1 MSKEHI
7 RTTCPR
13 DCYDA
18 CGIVAVKRDGKV
30 TKILGDPEH
39 PVSRGTLCGKCALAY
54 NGVWRDPA
62 ARLTRPLKR
71 SGPKGSGQFE
81 AISWDE
87 AMAMAAE
94 RLGAVI
100 DQQGGHAIL
109 NAHYTGTC
117 SQIAGHFPQRLMNRI
132 GATEVDP
139 DTICN
144 NAGHVA
150 LGLTLGSSAVGF
162 DPRTAKDAACIL
174 VWGANPSTS
183 APHAHKHWLKET
195 PAKVVVIDPIRHPT
209 AAAADLHLQLRPGT
223 DAALAFALLHILAR
237 DGKLDE
243 TYIAGHVDG
252 WDEIAALLPD
262 CTPAWGAAATGLT
275 AGQIEAAAAH
285 YGSGPAMVWLGQGLQ
300 RQPNGGNAFRA
311 IACLPAATGNFGKPG
326 SGLYYLNGGGR
337 RGIDG
342 DYLEGTELAA
352 GPRPAISHMDLT
364 AALAD
369 PDKSGAFVVW
379 NMNPVAS
386 GPRQADLK
394 TALRR
399 EDLFTLV
406 ADLFMTDTARHADLV
421 LPAASFLEFDD
432 LVVPYFNLGLS
443 AQVAVEAPPGEALP
457 NQEIFRR
464 LAKAMGYEE
473 PALFEADATIL
484 ETLLARA
491 GHGIAWEDL
500 KAAGTRQIW
509 EQPVMTF
516 ADGHFPTRSGRIEL
530 ASERAERR
538 GLPRT
543 PLPQAD
549 EPPAA
554 GRLRLLSPASPWL
567 MNASYMNEPRI
578 AEKLGDP
585 AIVLHPDDAARL
597 GLAAGQ
603 QVAVAS
609 SVGRLEMRLDLDGEL
624 VTPGT
629 AYCPK
634 GRWGENV
641 NALFDGRKTDMG
653 ESSAIHGVEVTVSAL
668 A

>member
-1 MSKEHI
+1 MTREHI

-39 PVSRGTLCGKCALAY
+39 AVARGALCGKCALAY
-54 NGVWRDPA
+54 NGVWRDPTV
-62 ARLTRPLKR
+62 RLTRPLKR
-71 SGPKGSGQFE
+71 VGAKGEGRF
-81 AISWDE
+81 APVSWDE
-87 AMAMAAE
+87 ALAIAAE

-100 DQQGGHAIL
+100 DRQGGHAIL

-117 SQIAGHFPQRLMNRI
+117 SQIAGAFPQRLMNRI

-150 LGLTLGSSAVGF
+150 LGITLGSSAIGF
-162 DPRTAKDAACIL
+162 DPRTAKDAACLL
-174 VWGANPSTS
+174 VWGANPSAS

-209 AAAADLHLQLRPGT
+209 AAAADLHLQLRPGS
-223 DAALAFALLHILAR
+223 DAALAYGLLHILAR
-237 DGKLDE
+237 DGRLDGDFLA
-243 TYIAGHVDG
+243 TRVNG
-252 WDEIAALLPD
+252 WEEIAALLPD
-262 CTPAWGAAATGLT
+262 CTPAWTAAATGL
-275 AGQIEAAAAH
+275 APERIEEAAAL

-326 SGLYYLNGGGR
+326 TGLYYLNGGGR

-342 DYLEGTELAA
+342 AYLEGTELAPD
-352 GPRPAISHMDLT
+352 GRPAISHMDLAQT
-364 AALAD
+364 LAD
-369 PDKSGAFVVW
+369 PEKSGAFVVW
-379 NMNPVAS
+379 NMNPAAS
-386 GPRQADLK
+386 APRQAELK
-394 TALRR
+394 RALCRD
-399 EDLFTLV
+399 DLFTVV
-406 ADLFMTDTARHADLV
+406 ADLFMTDTALHADLV

-432 LVVPYFNLGLS
+432 LVVPYFHLGLS
-443 AQVAVEAPPGEALP
+443 AQVQVEPPPGEALP

-464 LAKAMGYEE
+464 LARAMGFNE
-473 PALFEADATIL
+473 PALFEDDATIL
-484 ETLLARA
+484 RTLLERA
-491 GHGIAWEDL
+491 GHGIGWEEL
-500 KAAGTRQIW
+500 KAAGTKQIW
-509 EQPVMTF
+509 SEPVMTF
-516 ADGHFPTRSGRIEL
+516 AEGFATRSGKAEL
-530 ASERAERR
+530 AGDRWEKR
-538 GLPRT
+538 GLPRA
-543 PLPQAD
+543 PQ
-549 EPPAA
+549 PAA
-554 GRLRLLSPASPWL
+554 DAPPEGRLRLLSPASPWL
-567 MNASYMNEPRI
+567 MNASYANEPRI
-578 AEKLGDP
+578 AEKLGAP

-597 GLAAGQ
+597 GLQAGQ

-609 SVGRLEMRLDLDGEL
+609 EVGRLEMRLDLDGAL

-653 ESSAIHGVEVTVSAL
+653 ESTAIHGLEVTVSPA
-668 A
+668 